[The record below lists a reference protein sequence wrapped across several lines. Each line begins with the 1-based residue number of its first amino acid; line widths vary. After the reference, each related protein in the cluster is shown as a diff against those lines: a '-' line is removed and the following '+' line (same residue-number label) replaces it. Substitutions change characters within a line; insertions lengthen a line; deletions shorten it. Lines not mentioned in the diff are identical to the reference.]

1 MHPVIRISLFLIFC
15 FYIVQAKPGQ
25 LLLAGFILFS
35 ASIFQQKKYII
46 LMWNM
51 IWRLKWFYI
60 SIFLLFSL
68 LTPNTFTETT
78 ENLPNYISWL
88 NPGIYYS
95 VIKVIALML
104 IVVAV
109 IVFIVS
115 IPRDKLIATL
125 IYLSKPLSLFG
136 FSSERFAVRIYLII
150 EFVEDLPMLIKRK
163 KDTTAYKSKI
173 TEIVTSMSHVLDEI
187 YYRAEN
193 SECEKIQY
201 DNMTLPH
208 FYQWGYLLLS
218 IVLFY
223 LSDRIFINLVL

>member
-68 LTPNTFTETT
+68 FTPDTFTATVD
-78 ENLPNYISWL
+78 NSFYFVRWV

-95 VIKVIALML
+95 LIKVIALML

-125 IYLSKPLSLFG
+125 IYLSKPLAILG
-136 FSSERFAVRIYLII
+136 FSSERFAVRLYLII
-150 EFVEDLPMLIKRK
+150 DFVEDLPGLITIK
-163 KDTTAYKSKI
+163 KDATEPKSKI
-173 TEIVTSMSHVLDEI
+173 TNIVTSMRQVLDEV
-187 YYRAEN
+187 YYLAEN
-193 SECEKIQY
+193 SECKKIQY
-201 DNMTLPH
+201 DNIALPH
-208 FYQWGYLLLS
+208 FYQWGYLL
-218 IVLFY
+218 ITVALFY
-223 LSDRIFINLVL
+223 LSDRVFTNLVL